1 MKSDKKSVRRRAAR
15 VLAFMVNAPQRPQV
29 SISVCFMTHRRA
41 DWSRFT
47 AEACNEE
54 IDRRQAINKL
64 MTDDEQEFFHKYC
77 RLRDD

>member
-1 MKSDKKSVRRRAAR
+1 MKNDSKSLKPRTGR
-15 VLAFMVNAPQRPQV
+15 VLVFMVAAPRRPHV
-29 SISVCFMTHRRA
+29 TITGCLTTHRPA
-41 DWSRFT
+41 DWSIFT
-47 AEACNEE
+47 AKACNEE

>member
-15 VLAFMVNAPQRPQV
+15 VLAFMVNAPQRPHV
-29 SISVCFMTHRRA
+29 TITGCLTTHRPA
-41 DWSRFT
+41 DWSIFT